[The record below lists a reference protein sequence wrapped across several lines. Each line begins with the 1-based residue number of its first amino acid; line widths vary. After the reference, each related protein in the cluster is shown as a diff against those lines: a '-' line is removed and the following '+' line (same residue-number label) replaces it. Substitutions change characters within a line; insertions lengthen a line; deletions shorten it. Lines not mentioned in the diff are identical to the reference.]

1 MGAIV
6 DEPAGESAAY
16 DRAEQ
21 GEGSALELAEGAV
34 CGQTCLQ
41 VQQGVELLQVAGDE
55 QLSYLFSL
63 RLGVANFHWIS
74 LGLQTLRVLPTPC
87 TTVRGASQKPL
98 GSEGEYSTDV
108 LGRQIGEGGEAL
120 NH

>member
-1 MGAIV
+1 MGRKWVEMDKRPFCGAPICRQDWMGAIV

-63 RLGVANFHWIS
+63 RLGVAGCHWR
-74 LGLQTLRVLPTPC
+74 L
-87 TTVRGASQKPL
+87 
-98 GSEGEYSTDV
+98 
-108 LGRQIGEGGEAL
+108 
-120 NH
+120 